1 MKLNDIEDSFS
12 SIPEDEKVIIDT
24 MAELYAERIKH
35 HISQKEF
42 SERINIKQPQ
52 LAKLEMLD
60 SVPTLVTLN
69 RYALGLGLKL
79 KIGLVPA

>member
-24 MAELYAERIKH
+24 MAELYAERIKY